1 MKTSTVRTKTQ
12 RFVKKTSVTCCITLI
27 VAMLSLPVRAA
38 ETGNVWMKNDRASI
52 GIGAFFVEE
61 DTKVRLSSDTLGTGT
76 RFSFQDDLGLDED
89 DEAVRLVGHYRF
101 KPRHRINFGYF
112 KISSDATTT
121 VLRDIIFEDEVFTTG
136 TTVNTKLSFAVLKIL
151 YTYSF
156 FQNDTIDLGVSTGV
170 NIYEF
175 DSTLEARAVG
185 IKEEGDGT
193 TPFPVFGLR
202 FGWNFKPKL
211 GFGAS
216 LDYFEIDEGDVEG
229 QVIDILVGLEH
240 QTWNTAA
247 LGIGYNDVSLE
258 AEKKED
264 RDELDWDYDG
274 FFGYA
279 RFSF

>member
-1 MKTSTVRTKTQ
+1 
-12 RFVKKTSVTCCITLI
+12 
-27 VAMLSLPVRAA
+27 MLSLPVRAA

-202 FGWNFKPKL
+202 FGRNFKPKL
-211 GFGAS
+211 GVGAS

-274 FFGYA
+274 FFGYV
-279 RFSF
+279 RFRF